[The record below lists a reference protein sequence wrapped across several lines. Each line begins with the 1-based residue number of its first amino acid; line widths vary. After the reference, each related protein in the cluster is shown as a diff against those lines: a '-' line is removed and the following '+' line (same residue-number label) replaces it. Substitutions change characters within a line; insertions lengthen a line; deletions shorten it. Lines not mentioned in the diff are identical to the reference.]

1 MKSSGL
7 EKKMRKLIYVPILHI
22 SADLGSIS
30 KHVNSRGK
38 AMAGDI
44 NWNKH
49 KNTVLGFWSVVAE
62 SLSSLN
68 VKNFK
73 LYQDGM
79 VADGKMG
86 QKIIEEGK
94 KKGSKNLEI
103 ISQLIDQG
111 AQLIKT
117 EEFSLVKKE
126 YNSIKKIAGNKNLWM
141 KLLFF
146 LRYKYHKKR
155 LLEKRDRYIAWR
167 IDETLKKGETGI
179 LFLGAEHEIISKL
192 PADIEVIELKERE
205 KIRKYRKVLL
215 TKKNKQ
221 EFEDLAHYLKS
232 PVKLDD

>member
-1 MKSSGL
+1 MESSGL

-30 KHVNSRGK
+30 KQVDSRGRT
-38 AMAGDI
+38 MAGEI

-49 KNTVLGFWSVVAE
+49 KNTVLGFWSVVAD

-79 VADGKMG
+79 VADGEMG

-103 ISQLIDQG
+103 ISKLIDRG
-111 AQLIKT
+111 AHLVKT
-117 EEFSLVKKE
+117 EDFSLVKKE
-126 YNSIKKIAGNKNLWM
+126 YDSIKKIAGNKNLWM
-141 KLLFF
+141 KLLSF
-146 LRYKYHKKR
+146 LIYKFYKKR

-192 PADIEVIELKERE
+192 PSDIEVIELKDRE
-205 KIRKYRKVLL
+205 KIRKYRKALL
-215 TKKNKQ
+215 TKKSKQ
-221 EFEDLAHYLKS
+221 EFENLAHYLKS
-232 PVKLDD
+232 SVKHKN